1 MRRSDFRSAE
11 QALAPGTGSMSA
23 RADALMSRQE
33 AGKIA
38 ASMALRYGRLS
49 PA

>member
-1 MRRSDFRSAE
+1 MPRSDFRSAE
-11 QALAPGTGSMSA
+11 QALARGMGSMSA

-38 ASMALRYGRLS
+38 ASIFFRYGGCH